1 MSKLGDGLK
10 NLADKIGDEI
20 KDLASLEV
28 TTYSGTF
35 SLSYDTLKAQGISG
49 FNIQNLIDNNQAN
62 MQASLNLIAYSRF
75 EIDSDASN
83 IVKSNLTPQEQTL
96 IEAHKAMVQSAME
109 ARKATFEM
117 IQKMVGLD
125 L

>member
-1 MSKLGDGLK
+1 MSKLGEGLK
-10 NLADKIGDEI
+10 NLADKVGDAI
-20 KDLASLEV
+20 DDLASLEV

-62 MQASLNLIAYSRF
+62 LQANLNLIAYSRF

-83 IVKSNLTPQEQTL
+83 IVKANLTAQEQTL